1 MITEYEYD
9 GCKLKIPSPRRG
21 GAAPD
26 PTSLN
31 GLIHF
36 CKDNVDPQDLVLELG
51 CFFGASTAVFSQFAK
66 KVISVDINFGYL
78 EEGFTDTFNNVDLIQ
93 DSSLNAHNHKIE
105 YDLLYVDTV
114 HEYDHCIS
122 ELKSLFDLCKSSPKR
137 LGGMI
142 TDLKELEKLS
152 KIFLGKSQIK
162 YIQIHLGYIKCNI
175 Y

>member
-9 GCKLKIPSPRRG
+9 GRKLKIPSPRRG

-36 CKDNVDPQDLVLELG
+36 CKDNIDPQ
-51 CFFGASTAVFSQFAK
+51 
-66 KVISVDINFGYL
+66 NFGYL
-78 EEGFTDTFNNVDLIQ
+78 EEGFTDTFNNVDLIE

-122 ELKSLFDLCKSSPKR
+122 ELKSLFDLCKSSPKKI
-137 LGGMI
+137 GGHDYGFEGI
-142 TDLKELEKLS
+142 RKAVKD
-152 KIFLGKSQIK
+152 FFGKDPDQI
-162 YIQIHLGYIKCNI
+162 YSDSSWI
-175 Y
+175 YKV

>member
-122 ELKSLFDLCKSSPKR
+122 ELKSLFDLCKSSPKKI
-137 LGGMI
+137 GGHDYGFEGI
-142 TDLKELEKLS
+142 RKAVKDFFGKEPD
-152 KIFLGKSQIK
+152 QI
-162 YIQIHLGYIKCNI
+162 YSDSSWI
-175 Y
+175 YKV